1 MKKVSENFYVS
12 PQIEPS
18 KINGLSKDEFDIV
31 VCNRPDDEEPNQ
43 PSKIE
48 ISNECQEKSLEFI
61 DLEMVPGDINFE
73 TINRTKEIL
82 DTNKKVFAY
91 CRTGTRSITLWAF
104 ASCYTKEVV
113 DIISEANNAGYE
125 LAHLKDIFVSF
136 KSSLS

>member
-18 KINGLSKDEFDIV
+18 NIDGLSKDKFDIV
-31 VCNRPDDEEPNQ
+31 VCNRPDGEESNQ
-43 PSKIE
+43 PAKIE
-48 ISNECQEKSLEFI
+48 ISNECQKKSLEFI

-91 CRTGTRSITLWAF
+91 
-104 ASCYTKEVV
+104 
-113 DIISEANNAGYE
+113 
-125 LAHLKDIFVSF
+125 
-136 KSSLS
+136 